1 MSTNT
6 ATPFNFETEF
16 AADGRVLRHGDKW
29 RLTFTREE
37 MQAECEKAYAKG
49 RDDALAQAAQTAAAH
64 LQTLAENS
72 AVILQTL
79 QEESRTC
86 RAQAMELV
94 LVAARK
100 IAGTALERYP
110 EERLRECISALL
122 PDLRG
127 QARLVVH
134 CSKAVLPEQ
143 IEALHAL
150 AEEHGFEGALV
161 IRQSDDAAPGDVTL
175 EWAQGEICIDTGRI
189 ADKVENAV
197 RHWLAATQSREVQG
211 DLFAQPSNTNEE
223 S

>member
-1 MSTNT
+1 MAANT
-6 ATPFNFETEF
+6 ATPFNVETEF
-16 AADGRVLRHGDKW
+16 AADGRVLREGTSW

-49 RDDALAQAAQTAAAH
+49 RDDAMAQAAQTAAAH

-72 AVILQTL
+72 AAILQTL
-79 QEESRTC
+79 NEESRTC

-110 EERLRECISALL
+110 EERLHECISALL

-127 QARLVVH
+127 QARLVVK
-134 CSKAVLPEQ
+134 CSAAILPEQ
-143 IEALHAL
+143 IKALQQM
-150 AEEHGFEGALV
+150 AEDQGFDGALV
-161 IRQSDDAAPGDVTL
+161 IRQSEDTAPGDVTL
-175 EWAQGEICIDTGRI
+175 EWAQGEICVDTSRI
-189 ADKVENAV
+189 ADKVEDAV
-197 RHWLAATQSREVQG
+197 RHWLAATDAREAQG
-211 DLFAQPSNTNEE
+211 DLFTPPHHPDEE